1 MLPKVHSDTG
11 TLVGL
16 CPGLDL
22 RPQFQGDLAQLPFV
36 QVAAALLGIQRPLLG
51 LQQIVKGKHRHL
63 VGQVVPGADLLAVV
77 AVYDDQ
83 ILIDDDG
90 RIAAVLQDVLLQR
103 GKLLP
108 AERGS
113 SSASSGRMVGV
124 RSALVYSM
132 PVLRMALRPQPHPYR
147 PQAWTRRFPPRGGG
161 DRNST
166 SVALM
171 RKPG

>member
-1 MLPKVHSDTG
+1 MVDGQFLFIQGLLHGGGGVFVDLHHLAHRALSEANGCSQFFAGVHRCGTFRQCCRKVCTG

-63 VGQVVPGADLLAVV
+63 VGQVVPGADLLPVV

-83 ILIDDDG
+83 ILIDNDG

-108 AERGS
+108 AERGEQF
-113 SSASSGRMVGV
+113 RQF
-124 RSALVYSM
+124 R
-132 PVLRMALRPQPHPYR
+132 
-147 PQAWTRRFPPRGGG
+147 
-161 DRNST
+161 
-166 SVALM
+166 
-171 RKPG
+171 